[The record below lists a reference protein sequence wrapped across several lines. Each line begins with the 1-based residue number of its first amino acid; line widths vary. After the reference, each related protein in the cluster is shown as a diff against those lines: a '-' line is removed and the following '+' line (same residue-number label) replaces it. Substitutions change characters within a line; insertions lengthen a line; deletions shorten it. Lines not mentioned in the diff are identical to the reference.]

1 MPATL
6 PPASPASSSA
16 TPSAT
21 PPAISPAFATDPQ
34 SGVQPGV
41 RSALGREWGRLR
53 ADFWDMG
60 MLSWIPLVLY
70 LVTWWIFAGGIA
82 RDIPIAVIDQDH
94 SAVSRQLVRWL
105 DAAPGVAVV
114 GEAPTGAAAMPLLR
128 ERRAYGLVLIPRG
141 FGTDLVGGRA
151 ASVQWFYNAQF
162 SAHVG
167 GLTRD
172 VRALVSTL
180 SAGVELGGR
189 IRRGASGVQAAQQF
203 EPIRMRLVTLF
214 NESTSYESFLA
225 MALIPSMLQI
235 FVVVAVVTTI
245 GRELRDGTVPQ
256 WLASANG
263 SWAAAVAGKLAFP
276 LAAFVLQALLFLLF
290 FTVLRGWAIE
300 GSVGAIVLSLL
311 LLVLAYLG
319 VGLLLI
325 SLTLSLRNS
334 LSAAAFITAPAF
346 AYAGQGFPLLA
357 MPPLARAWAES
368 LPLTHYLQLQ
378 SRHWLAGAPWRYG
391 VGDMLALAGF
401 ALGCGA
407 LGLFVLSRRAASR
420 AAWGKT

>member
-1 MPATL
+1 MSELVALPDTSQPRSGAGPALT
-6 PPASPASSSA
+6 
-16 TPSAT
+16 
-21 PPAISPAFATDPQ
+21 
-34 SGVQPGV
+34 
-41 RSALGREWGRLR
+41 REWTRLR

-60 MLSWIPLVLY
+60 MLSWIPLLLY
-70 LVTWWIFAGGIA
+70 LLTWWIFAGGIA
-82 RDIPIAVIDQDH
+82 RDLPIAVIDEDH
-94 SAVSRQLVRWL
+94 SAISRQLTRWL
-105 DAAPGVAVV
+105 DASPGVAVV
-114 GEAPTGAAAMPLLR
+114 AQPASGAAALPLLR
-128 ERRAYGLVLIPRG
+128 ERRAYGFIVIPRG
-141 FGTDLVGGRA
+141 FETDLVGGRA
-151 ASVQWFYNAQF
+151 ATVQWFYNAQF

-167 GLTRD
+167 GLSRD

-180 SAGVELGGR
+180 SAGVELGAR
-189 IRRGASGVQAAQQF
+189 TRGGTSSVQAAQQF

-263 SWAAAVAGKLAFP
+263 SWPLAVMGKLAFP
-276 LAAFVLQALLFLLF
+276 LAAFALQALLFLLF
-290 FTVLRGWAIE
+290 FSVLRGWAVG
-300 GSVGAIVLSLL
+300 GSVPAIVLSLL

-325 SLTLSLRNS
+325 SLTLSLRNA

-357 MPPLARAWAES
+357 MPPLARAWAEA

-391 VGDMLALAGF
+391 VGDMLILAGF
-401 ALGCGA
+401 ALGCGTV
-407 LGLFVLSRRAASR
+407 GLFLLSKRASSPD
-420 AAWGKT
+420 AWGKT